1 LIVDLK
7 GHVGKKRWLGAREVV
22 WATAIEDLV
31 VVLDLENEV
40 IDNALS
46 HLNLAINEK
55 SEGDEIGIPV
65 VELCVKQSA
74 TGDYKLA
81 GLTDLVETSAR
92 YDERDAL
99 ESSAAT
105 PIVDFVHGEGQ
116 NARFAVQTLDK
127 TGVTRIGREDLD
139 VQV

>member
-22 WATAIEDLV
+22 GATAVKDLV

-40 IDNALS
+40 VDNALS

-65 VELCVKQSA
+65 VELCVKRQLINSM
-74 TGDYKLA
+74 TGDY
-81 GLTDLVETSAR
+81 
-92 YDERDAL
+92 
-99 ESSAAT
+99 ESSGFYG
-105 PIVDFVHGEGQ
+105 P
-116 NARFAVQTLDK
+116 R
-127 TGVTRIGREDLD
+127 
-139 VQV
+139 